1 MGDRILLRHGDREYR
16 VEVNDGH
23 ALVDGAAVDI
33 PAHAISTAHGDTRW
47 VFIDGE
53 VWEFEVQSPGRRTA
67 RPAHHAALTSPMPA
81 TVRKIAVIPGAR
93 VKKGD
98 TLLVLE
104 AMKMELPVR
113 APSDGVVQS
122 ISCREG
128 ELVQAGVP
136 LVEME

>member
-1 MGDRILLRHGDREYR
+1 MADRILLRHGDRDYR

-23 ALVDGAAVDI
+23 VLVDGAAVDV
-33 PAHAISTAHGDTRW
+33 PARAVSVANGESRW
-47 VFIDGE
+47 VFMDGE
-53 VWEFEVQSPGRRTA
+53 VWEFEVQSPRRRTV
-67 RPAHHAALTSPMPA
+67 RSAHHAALTSPMPA
-81 TVRKIAVIPGAR
+81 TVRKIAVAPGAT

-128 ELVQAGVP
+128 ELVQAGVT